1 MKEMDDMELVRQAQ
15 SGSVTAVG
23 ELYDRHRSR
32 IFRYIRFK
40 TGNKQVAQDLA
51 SEVFLRMV
59 DHLPDFEP
67 RGVPFSAW
75 LYRIAQ
81 NLIVKQGQQVGKRPT
96 VPLDF
101 AANISQNGNNP
112 ALVVERQ
119 LEMEWIWQGL
129 ENLDESQ
136 RDVIILRFITGLS
149 LKETAEVLGKTVA
162 AVKTL
167 QHRGILA
174 LQATLKYTQK
184 GQSK

>member
-1 MKEMDDMELVRQAQ
+1 MKEIDDMELVRQAQ

-59 DHLPDFEP
+59 DHLPDFQP

-75 LYRIAQ
+75 LYRIAN
-81 NLIVKQGQQVGKRPT
+81 NLIIKRGQKEYKQPV
-96 VPLDF
+96 VPLIYADM
-101 AANISQNGNNP
+101 ISQNGNNP

-119 LEMEWIWQGL
+119 LEMDWVWQGL
-129 ENLDESQ
+129 EKIDENQ
-136 RDVIILRFITGLS
+136 REVIILRFITGLS
-149 LKETAEVLGKTVA
+149 IKETAEALAKTVA

-174 LQATLKYTQK
+174 LQATLAHEQK
-184 GQSK
+184 GQPK

>member
-1 MKEMDDMELVRQAQ
+1 MKEIDDMELVKQAQ

-40 TGNKQVAQDLA
+40 TGNKQIAQDLA

-59 DHLPDFEP
+59 DHLPNFQP

-81 NLIVKQGQQVGKRPT
+81 NLIIKQGQRASKYPN
-96 VPLDF
+96 VPLVLADN
-101 AANISQNGNNP
+101 AGQNGNNP
-112 ALVVERQ
+112 ALVVEQQ
-119 LEMEWIWQGL
+119 LEMEWVWQGL
-129 ENLDESQ
+129 ENLNESQ
-136 RDVIILRFITGLS
+136 REVIILRFIAGLS
-149 LKETAEVLGKTVA
+149 LKETAEALEKTVA

-167 QHRGILA
+167 QHRGILT
-174 LQATLKYTQK
+174 LQTTLKFEQK

>member
-1 MKEMDDMELVRQAQ
+1 MKEIDDMELVRQAQ

-59 DHLPDFEP
+59 DHLPAFES

-81 NLIVKQGQQVGKRPT
+81 NLVIKRWRQASKHPN

-101 AANISQNGNNP
+101 ADNVSQNGDNP
-112 ALVVERQ
+112 ALVVEQQ
-119 LEMEWIWQGL
+119 LEMEWVQQGL

-136 RDVIILRFITGLS
+136 REVIILRFIAGLS
-149 LKETAEVLGKTVA
+149 LKETAEALEKTVA

-174 LQATLKYTQK
+174 LQATLKYEQK
-184 GQSK
+184 GRSK